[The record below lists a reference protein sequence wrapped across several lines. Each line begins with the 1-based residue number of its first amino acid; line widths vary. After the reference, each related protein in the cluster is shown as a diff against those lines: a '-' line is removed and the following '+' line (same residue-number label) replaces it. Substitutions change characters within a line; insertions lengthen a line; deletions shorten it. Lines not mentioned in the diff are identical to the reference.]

1 MEHIVFVDRITTY
14 IYDRFI
20 NHILYSK
27 SFETYKQ
34 EYVVKQNKQKSI
46 NEIMESKDF
55 IIYTFIIMSIK
66 TDFNTEFSY
75 KNYKSLYN
83 QIINN
88 IYCRI
93 LYCYDH
99 NLLLNNNNINIITD
113 DLINTM
119 LLTIK
124 RYYISTKDSDLKK
137 KFYTQIKRLIKS
149 FNSVV
154 INQEIN
160 TKIKEIYQ
168 EL

>member
-1 MEHIVFVDRITTY
+1 
-14 IYDRFI
+14 
-20 NHILYSK
+20 
-27 SFETYKQ
+27 
-34 EYVVKQNKQKSI
+34 
-46 NEIMESKDF
+46 
-55 IIYTFIIMSIK
+55 MSIK

-75 KNYKSLYN
+75 KNYKNLYI
-83 QIINN
+83 QIINI

-113 DLINTM
+113 ELIKTM
-119 LLTIK
+119 LTIIK
-124 RYYISTKDSDLKK
+124 RYYISTKDINLKK
-137 KFYTQIKRLIKS
+137 KFYIQVKKLIKS

>member
-34 EYVVKQNKQKSI
+34 EYISKYRKQKTE
-46 NEIMESKDF
+46 NEILESNDF
-55 IIYTFIIMSIK
+55 ITYTFIIMSIK

-75 KNYKSLYN
+75 NNYKNLYN
-83 QIINN
+83 QIINI

-113 DLINTM
+113 ELIKT
-119 LLTIK
+119 LLTTIK
-124 RYYISTKDSDLKK
+124 RYYISTKDIDLKK
-137 KFYTQIKRLIKS
+137 KFYIQIKKLIKS